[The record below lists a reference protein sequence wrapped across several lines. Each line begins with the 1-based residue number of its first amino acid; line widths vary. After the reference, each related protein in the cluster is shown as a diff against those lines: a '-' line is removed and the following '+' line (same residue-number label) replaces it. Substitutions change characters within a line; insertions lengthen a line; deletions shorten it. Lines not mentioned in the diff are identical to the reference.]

1 VSASC
6 WGGPPFDTLLRG
18 DRRTAASH
26 HAALV
31 QEAARQVRATL
42 CLLSTASYAPS
53 LGYCGP
59 GPGRGP
65 MRSGR
70 AVDVEADAT
79 ALLVEAAVL
88 VDPPSLER
96 PRWREVARGRECQVS
111 GMRRWRGRPNL
122 LCRSGSGR
130 GRRDAPRGCR
140 RREVVWQRRGQGRA
154 RAAKRRARVEGC
166 WARPRRR
173 RRRGCRRRRRGTR
186 GL

>member
-1 VSASC
+1 MIPCCGVTDGRRHRIMQHSCRKQPDRSEQRSACS
-6 WGGPPFDTLLRG
+6 PHSLLRPF
-18 DRRTAASH
+18 
-26 HAALV
+26 L
-31 QEAARQVRATL
+31 
-42 CLLSTASYAPS
+42 

-111 GMRRWRGRPNL
+111 GMRRWRGRPSL

-154 RAAKRRARVEGC
+154 RAAKRRALVEGC